1 MDLLEWGQRRARKM
15 VRGLEH
21 LCYKKRLRELG
32 LFQPGEEQAAGR
44 PYCGLSI
51 LKGGL
56 EDRWGQTF

>member
-1 MDLLEWGQRRARKM
+1 M